1 MRNIIF
7 MLILKI
13 IFPAKLNDDVTA
25 RYKVLKITICYYQ
38 NETQL
43 FPYMEH
49 SLSCFYYGS
58 T

>member
-13 IFPAKLNDDVTA
+13 IFPTKLNEDVTA
-25 RYKVLKITICYYQ
+25 RYKVLKITVCYYQ
-38 NETQL
+38 NETQVL
-43 FPYMEH
+43 HIVISIFE
-49 SLSCFYYGS
+49 

>member
-13 IFPAKLNDDVTA
+13 IFPTKLNEDVIA
-25 RYKVLKITICYYQ
+25 RYKVLKITVCYYQ
-38 NETQL
+38 NETQVL
-43 FPYMEH
+43 HIVISIFE
-49 SLSCFYYGS
+49 